1 MLNHKIFKGVV
12 YMKRKII
19 MGSTMLLT
27 SLLLLYFFL
36 KITKSEA
43 FSPSFLVLAL
53 ISIIGMMIASE
64 KSRSMFKVTFFM
76 FISSSIGL
84 FAEIMQYFEIG

>member
-1 MLNHKIFKGVV
+1 
-12 YMKRKII
+12 MKRKII

-53 ISIIGMMIASE
+53 ISIIGMIASE

-76 FISSSIGL
+76 FISSNIGL
-84 FAEIMQYFEIG
+84 FAEIMQYFKIG